1 VSEHVRIT
9 FRNGQELDVTCG
21 TVRIEDGE
29 IRLLTGGFTRRI
41 PLSAVQAIQ
50 VGEHPGNPH

>member
-1 VSEHVRIT
+1 VRIT